1 MILSEDKEIITR
13 INKALGKKNDKAQN
27 FYSVKKFDIGS
38 KLVTDLMSY
47 GTKEFRE
54 FVISER
60 IRRKFYESEN
70 NEEEDED

>member
-1 MILSEDKEIITR
+1 
-13 INKALGKKNDKAQN
+13 
-27 FYSVKKFDIGS
+27 
-38 KLVTDLMSY
+38 MSY

-70 NEEEDED
+70 NEEEDDD